1 MEEDKFSFTDGC
13 FFKDE
18 PIKEPEA
25 VIQEFYEIYNVE
37 HVKIM
42 LWKLFK
48 AAMGTENSVFMNRDE
63 EIDNVIFF
71 LETFIMFNM
80 AVNEL
85 NQRTIKTD

>member
-1 MEEDKFSFTDGC
+1 MEEDKFSFSDGC
-13 FFKDE
+13 FFTTE

-42 LWKLFK
+42 LWRLFK
-48 AAMGTENSVFMNRDE
+48 AAMGTENSVFMNREE
-63 EIDNVIFF
+63 EIGNVIFF

-85 NQRTIKTD
+85 NQRWESSG

>member
-1 MEEDKFSFTDGC
+1 MEEGKFSFTDGC
-13 FFKDE
+13 FFKTALIE
-18 PIKEPEA
+18 SPEA
-25 VIQEFYEIYNVE
+25 VIQQFYDIYNVE